1 MAIASVWCWSF
12 PTVLFIA
19 VYSYS
24 SVFKVVWGLPNWT
37 IQMHSRWSSFLLG
50 KGAYKGSARSSS
62 AADQVITGF
71 RGLPAVP
78 SDLAPPAA
86 LATRPGFPLLQFPFF
101 STGLHP
107 FAMFRPC
114 SPFFPPSTFD
124 VQAFF
129 LSYSFLTSFLLS
141 ILPVFFPSFLSFFFL
156 PARAGNSPPFT
167 FRVLGGVCHLVPCP

>member
-1 MAIASVWCWSF
+1 M
-12 PTVLFIA
+12 
-19 VYSYS
+19 YSYS

-86 LATRPGFPLLQFPFF
+86 LATRPGFPLLQFPAFF
-101 STGLHP
+101 FFPQASIHLPCSGPAVLFFLLPHL
-107 FAMFRPC
+107 MFRLSFFLILSLLPSC
-114 SPFFPPSTFD
+114 SP
-124 VQAFF
+124 
-129 LSYSFLTSFLLS
+129 SFLFSFLLS
-141 ILPVFFPSFLSFFFL
+141 FPSFSYLQGLVAVLPSLSEFWE
-156 PARAGNSPPFT
+156 GST
-167 FRVLGGVCHLVPCP
+167 T